1 MTVLRRVLLAGL
13 ALFLLIG
20 CQPVGNP
27 SPGVALRGAWVQAK
41 AVTTEEDANTVLE
54 KAEQAG
60 FEQIF
65 VGVFETG
72 TTIYPSA
79 VAEQNKDVL
88 PGLDPLV
95 YLVEQAHQK
104 GIQVHAWFEVGRVA
118 NRRGESAVIEAHP
131 DWALVG
137 PEGQTVPW
145 LNFTHPEARA
155 FIREMV
161 METVARGVDGIHFD
175 YLRYPDPYWGF
186 DQYSLSAFRSEH
198 DFDLNELRY
207 PDLPAYGLFE
217 GNALLHPAN
226 AQVLARFSNGFP
238 AILLNEYG
246 AGSTLILNWQAAE
259 RNVALGSS
267 LLQRAIE
274 MFLGEGKQI
283 AILRSETTIARY
295 GDDAFSTTVEWVRS
309 LGWDAVEVAAQ
320 QVAQLEAG
328 SVLILPYVYLFTESE
343 AEGLAT
349 FVSDGG
355 HAIFIDGPTPSM
367 GLEDLQEVTG
377 MRPLRKHFDQPLQI
391 TVSREHPLL
400 PISGRSESLRT
411 AKARYQQWYAFRE
424 AGINSLLQEVY
435 QQVKAEHPEVV
446 ISVTITSDQEQA
458 KWVSLQAWQ
467 TWLEAGYIDVL
478 IPRAYEDTPE
488 EVRRTLQEWARVSRK
503 YDRLTYGLIAY
514 TDEDGEVIPK
524 DPELLMAE
532 IDAVAETRSNGFMI
546 FDLDR
551 LSPAQL
557 DALAN
562 LEW

>member
-1 MTVLRRVLLAGL
+1 MTVLRRLLLAGL
-13 ALFLLIG
+13 ALFLLAS
-20 CQPVGNP
+20 CQPFGNT
-27 SPGVALRGAWVQAK
+27 SPGVMLRGVWVQAK
-41 AVTTEEDANTVLE
+41 AVTTEDDANAVLE

-79 VAEQNKDVL
+79 VAEQNEDVFY
-88 PGLDPLV
+88 GFDPLA
-95 YLVEQAHQK
+95 YLVEQAHQR

-118 NRRGESAVIEAHP
+118 NHRGKSAVIEAHP
-131 DWALVG
+131 DWAMVG

-155 FIREMV
+155 FVREMV
-161 METVARGVDGIHFD
+161 MEAVGRGVDGVHFD
-175 YLRYPDPYWGF
+175 YLRYPDHYWGF
-186 DQYSLSAFRSEH
+186 DEYSLSAFRSEH

-217 GNALLHPAN
+217 GNALLHPDS

-259 RNVALGSS
+259 RNIALGSS

-274 MFLGEGKQI
+274 TFLDEGRQI

-295 GDDAFSTTVEWVRS
+295 GDDAFSATVEWVRS
-309 LGWDAVEVAAQ
+309 LGWDAVEVSAPEMAEM
-320 QVAQLEAG
+320 EAG
-328 SVLILPYVYLFTESE
+328 SVLILPSVYLFTESE
-343 AEGLAT
+343 AAGLAA
-349 FVSDGG
+349 FVSNGG
-355 HAIFIDGPTPSM
+355 HAIFIDGPTPSI

-377 MRPLRKHFDQPLQI
+377 MRPLRKHFEQPLQI
-391 TVSREHPLL
+391 TASTEHPLL
-400 PISGRSESLRT
+400 PMSGRSETLRT
-411 AKARYQQWYAFRE
+411 AKARHQQWYAFRE
-424 AGINSLLQEVY
+424 EGINSLLEEVY
-435 QQVKAEHPEVV
+435 KEVKAEHPEVI

-458 KWVSLQAWQ
+458 KMVSLQAWQ
-467 TWLEAGYIDVL
+467 TWLEEGYIDVL

-488 EVRRTLQEWARVSRK
+488 EVRRTLQEWARVTRR

-524 DPELLMAE
+524 DPEYLLAE
-532 IDAVAETRSNGFMI
+532 IDAVADTRSNGFLV